1 MDSGRRLSRA
11 QRNLA
16 SRSTDSGPVQRYGT
30 GDDRSSCSHV
40 LAGYRTAYALEDA
53 ELAALFPLITLR
65 LCLSAVL
72 AAHQRAQEPD
82 NAYLSIS
89 ETPVWDVLERLV
101 GIHPHFALARWRE
114 ACGLTPC
121 PAAGA
126 VTAALLANQ
135 TRCGPVL
142 DPDPRAATRVTLDLT
157 VGSTEWD
164 ALDGDDDAASWNAAI
179 TARMVR
185 AWAWLISMLWPT
197 TLS

>member
-1 MDSGRRLSRA
+1 MTGLVDFGDVVFSYTVA
-11 QRNLA
+11 DLA
-16 SRSTDSGPVQRYGT
+16 VAAAYAMLHTRDPLAAAA
-30 GDDRSSCSHV
+30 HV
-40 LAGYRTAYALEDA
+40 VAGYRTAYTLKDD
-53 ELAALFPLITLR
+53 ELAVLFPLITLR

-135 TRCGPVL
+135 SALWAGPRPGSARGHSG
-142 DPDPRAATRVTLDLT
+142 DAGPDRGQHRV
-157 VGSTEWD
+157 GC
-164 ALDGDDDAASWNAAI
+164 AG
-179 TARMVR
+179 RR
-185 AWAWLISMLWPT
+185 
-197 TLS
+197 